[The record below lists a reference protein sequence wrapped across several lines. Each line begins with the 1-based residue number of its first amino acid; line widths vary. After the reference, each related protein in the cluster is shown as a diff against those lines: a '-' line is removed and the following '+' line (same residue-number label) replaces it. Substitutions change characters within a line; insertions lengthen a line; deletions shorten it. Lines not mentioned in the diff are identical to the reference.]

1 MPDEKVEATELVKG
15 IDSKLEKKATAIV
28 VAGVKDGKS
37 EDEIKQAVFSLG
49 VPFSKLN
56 LLHKAILKN
65 EGLAIDVKA
74 LRASVQELIEKTEF
88 SFDETLAQLKE
99 FANTVV
105 ENVPN
110 ASAQRVLAQLKA
122 HWKLNEYEFPRKTAP
137 VRGRIG
143 AINKVV
149 IDTFKANPKASVE
162 DLTVALKDSTKNA
175 AGYAKSLHT
184 MAYALANGLSALEVL
199 TVIAKVNEA
208 A

>member
-1 MPDEKVEATELVKG
+1 MSDEKVVELVKG
-15 IDSKLEKKATAIV
+15 VDAKLEKKATAIV
-28 VAGVKDGKS
+28 VAGVKDGKP
-37 EDEIKQAVFSLG
+37 EDELKQAIFSLG

-56 LLHKAILKN
+56 MLYKAILKV

-74 LRASVQELIEKTEF
+74 LRETIQGMIEKTEF
-88 SFDETLAQLKE
+88 SFEETLAQLKE
-99 FANTVV
+99 FADTVV

-122 HWKLNEYEFPRKTAP
+122 HWKLNEREFPRKAAP

-149 IDTFKANPKASVE
+149 IDTFKANPKT
-162 DLTVALKDSTKNA
+162 TVAELEAALGDSTKNA

-184 MAYALANGLSALEVL
+184 MGFALANGLSALEVL
-199 TVIAKVNEA
+199 TVIAKANEA
-208 A
+208 

>member
-74 LRASVQELIEKTEF
+74 LKASVQELIEKTEF

-99 FANTVV
+99 FADTVV

-122 HWKLNEYEFPRKTAP
+122 HWKLNEREFPRKIAP

-143 AINKVV
+143 AINKAV

-162 DLTVALKDSTKNA
+162 DLEAALSEVTKNA
-175 AGYAKSLHT
+175 TSYTKSLYT
-184 MAYALANGLSALEVL
+184 LGFALANGLSALEVL
-199 TVIAKVNEA
+199 TVIAKA
-208 A
+208 DKA